1 MTIFSTRVTVLTDP
15 TLLVPAHFNPQR
27 AKLLNTGAEVVRI
40 GGPDVTL
47 EAFGL
52 NRLPDSPNVSRNVYE
67 FDLYPGEEI
76 WGMVAAG
83 SAIVNVW
90 YQQD

>member
-1 MTIFSTRVTVLTDP
+1 MTIYSTRVDVTETP
-15 TLLVPAHFNPQR
+15 TLLVPAHYNPQR
-27 AKLLNTGAEVVRI
+27 AKLINTGTEVVRV

-52 NRLPDSPNVSRNVYE
+52 NRLPDSPNVARNVFE

-76 WGMVAAG
+76 WGMVATG
-83 SAIVNVW
+83 TAIVNVR

>member
-1 MTIFSTRVTVLTDP
+1 MTIYSTRVGVTTEP
-15 TLLVPAHFNPQR
+15 TLLVPAHYNPQR
-27 AKLLNTGAEVVRI
+27 AKLINTGSEVVRV

-52 NRLPDSPNVSRNVYE
+52 NRLPNDPNVARNVFD

-76 WGMVAAG
+76 WGMVATGTAV
-83 SAIVNVW
+83 VNVW

>member
-1 MTIFSTRVTVLTDP
+1 MTIYSTRVTVGTEA
-15 TLLVPAHFNPQR
+15 TRLVPAHYNPQK
-27 AKLLNTGAEVVRI
+27 AKLINTGAEVVRV

-52 NRLPDSPNVSRNVYE
+52 NRLPDSPNVPRNVFE

-76 WGMVAAG
+76 WGMVASG
-83 SAIVNVW
+83 SAVVNVW

>member
-1 MTIFSTRVTVLTDP
+1 MTIYSTRVTVTTEP
-15 TLLVPAHFNPQR
+15 TLLVPAYFNPQKAR
-27 AKLLNTGAEVVRI
+27 LLNTGTEVVRI

-52 NRLPDSPNVSRNVYE
+52 NRLPDSPNVARNEYVFE
-67 FDLYPGEEI
+67 LNQGEEI
-76 WGMVAAG
+76 WGMTAAG

-90 YQQD
+90 YQQG